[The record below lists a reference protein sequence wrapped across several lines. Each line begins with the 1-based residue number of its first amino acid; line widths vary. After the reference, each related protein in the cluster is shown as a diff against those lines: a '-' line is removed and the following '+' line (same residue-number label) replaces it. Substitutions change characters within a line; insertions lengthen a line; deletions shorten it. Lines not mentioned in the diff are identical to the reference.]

1 MSERKFNTSVLL
13 MFGLMVFLGLI
24 SVIQYSIMH
33 SSHIEQINETFI
45 VKEVRT
51 ECTKERNFIDVL
63 YFDGCNIHE
72 ITNTHVH
79 DYDPTTPIRI
89 FKTNCT
95 KPYLRKYANMY
106 KQNNIAIKL
115 SDERYDLYV
124 PDNISLN
131 GTLCVAS
138 VY

>member
-13 MFGLMVFLGLI
+13 MFGFMVFLGLI

-79 DYDPTTPIRI
+79 DYDPTTPIRLSLI
-89 FKTNCT
+89 HISEPTRRT
-95 KPYLRKYANMY
+95 PISYAVFCL
-106 KQNNIAIKL
+106 K
-115 SDERYDLYV
+115 
-124 PDNISLN
+124 
-131 GTLCVAS
+131 
-138 VY
+138 